1 MHPLPKSAAEILA
14 TAKRASQ
21 KKEIRPRKSKTER
34 SQPLKDRLSTL
45 NFSRHTISDIQAL
58 STAGSSSSLPPD
70 VRGRKKIQFKDLTTP
85 QTFNLEAAL
94 EIEEGRDLAVE
105 ELPDIIHDEL
115 FTTRVP
121 LIFSI

>member
-70 VRGRKKIQFKDLTTP
+70 VHGRKKIQFKDLTTP

-94 EIEEGRDLAVE
+94 EIEEGRDLVVE

>member
-70 VRGRKKIQFKDLTTP
+70 VHGRKKKQFKDLTTP

-94 EIEEGRDLAVE
+94 EIEEGRDLVVE
-105 ELPDIIHDEL
+105 ELPGIIHDEL